1 MVMNRKKRSALFITA
16 AIVGSIVLG
25 LAPLFAI
32 RHLWSA
38 PLDIVDIVVTALI
51 VAAAMIWACYFA
63 FRAHSSKD
71 EFQRQREVTAGFWG
85 GWLGIGASAPIFVLI
100 AGSGLRAIAHAT
112 SLAQQPLRFFL
123 MGCLLPVLTGAVG
136 AIAARIWMR
145 RRDMRTSGA

>member
-1 MVMNRKKRSALFITA
+1 MKRQRRAHIGRLFDAL
-16 AIVGSIVLG
+16 
-25 LAPLFAI
+25 I
-32 RHLWSA
+32 RGQFEEFLSGCS
-38 PLDIVDIVVTALI
+38 VDIVVTALI

-112 SLAQQPLRFFL
+112 PLAQQPLRFFL
-123 MGCLLPVLTGAVG
+123 MGYLLPVLTGAVG